1 LEALL
6 QSVDMTNI
14 VYNAEGDKDDA

>member
-14 VYNAEGDKDDA
+14 VYNAQGDKDDA